1 MNRIAH
7 TKRLTALAAAACFV
21 VVTMVGG
28 AEAAAPADSQA
39 PPPIA
44 ATCVAGTAENPLD
57 QTDESMQ
64 ACMMA
69 QIGLVA
75 SPNPTPP
82 GGVVSFTWSVS
93 PATDCWDN
101 LGNSAWGNYSF
112 SRAVNSSFTWTV
124 YCTGNGVESNS
135 LNIVV
140 SNPTDPPPPPPGGG
154 YVPALTSPPTISG
167 TTEVGN
173 TLAANRGSWT
183 NSPTSYSYAW
193 RRSGDLQQLG
203 SGSALA
209 LTSAHVGYQIRVDV
223 MACNGTGCSSW
234 ASSGWTAT
242 VSQPPPPP
250 VYACSNGWDD
260 DGDGKV
266 DYPNDPGC
274 ISSTDNDEY
283 NAPSTATLTAYPTS
297 ITAGSSSTLT
307 WSSSSATSCS
317 ASWTSSTARSGSA
330 TVWPSATTTY
340 SITCSGAIATA
351 RVTVTASW
359 LDSDGDGVSDSTDNC
374 PADYN
379 PGQENGDGDS
389 KGDACDIDMPLY
401 DGGGYWTSTDA
412 GWETSGGSHQ
422 SVTCRKK
429 IQEVTRT
436 FTQAGLY
443 DVIRWKGGFQV
454 CYQPGGSI
462 VWVRNVWG
470 DAYWTGRG
478 WSWRGIAS
486 GYPKVLIYS
495 NRVVVQYRG
504 TAAICIFKYGCG
516 PEKYPWVTVTF
527 YNNNSMV
534 VNSGV
539 A

>member
-7 TKRLTALAAAACFV
+7 TKRLTALAATACFV

-307 WSSSSATSCS
+307 WSSSNATSCS
-317 ASWTSSTARSGSA
+317 ASWTSSTATSGSA
-330 TVWPSATTTY
+330 TVRPAATTKY
-340 SITCSGAIATA
+340 SITCNGA
-351 RVTVTASW
+351 
-359 LDSDGDGVSDSTDNC
+359 
-374 PADYN
+374 
-379 PGQENGDGDS
+379 
-389 KGDACDIDMPLY
+389 
-401 DGGGYWTSTDA
+401 
-412 GWETSGGSHQ
+412 
-422 SVTCRKK
+422 
-429 IQEVTRT
+429 
-436 FTQAGLY
+436 
-443 DVIRWKGGFQV
+443 
-454 CYQPGGSI
+454 GGSI
-462 VWVRNVWG
+462 TVS
-470 DAYWTGRG
+470 T
-478 WSWRGIAS
+478 
-486 GYPKVLIYS
+486 
-495 NRVVVQYRG
+495 
-504 TAAICIFKYGCG
+504 T
-516 PEKYPWVTVTF
+516 VTVIQPAPTPTPSPSDCTDEYDAQRNITYRCTPDGSGF
-527 YNNNSMV
+527 YTPDGIDPTTIRQLTYVGSIPPPAPYRHWRDYCSDPWFSWNPYESMWNPACYRHD
-534 VNSGV
+534 VNYGSQVGRQYADTV
-539 A
+539 FWKDMSSACRSRFNGWLETTRRWDCLYNARKWYYAIRWFGEGNYRPRQSSSEPAGE